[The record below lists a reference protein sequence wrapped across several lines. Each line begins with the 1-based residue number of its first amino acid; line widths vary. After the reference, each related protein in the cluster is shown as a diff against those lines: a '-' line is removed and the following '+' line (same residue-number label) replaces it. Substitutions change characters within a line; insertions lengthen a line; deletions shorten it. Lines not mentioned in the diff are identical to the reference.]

1 MINLDENLLV
11 LIFPI
16 IFLVIFFICMV
27 VARMMRG
34 RKTEQDMVRKI
45 RSGGWDSGNFQDM
58 EETATAPD
66 KEDEKSAL
74 ISFFSFFSPKT
85 GDVNAPDHKSIRI
98 KFLQAGIKWKNVEGA
113 FWGAKILLP
122 LLFLAVFIMARIFIF
137 KVMENNITI
146 AWIVG
151 LALLGF
157 YLPDIWL
164 KQISDKRK
172 IRLFNGLPDALDL
185 LVVCVEAGMGLDA
198 AIHRVSR
205 EIKLSSPDLSHE
217 FALMNLELRAGQS
230 RQDALRNLSLRT
242 GINEMTS
249 LVTLLIQTDKFGT
262 SVAVALKVFSD
273 SFRTKRF
280 QRAEEIA
287 AKLPVKILIPLIF
300 FIFPSLFVVLM
311 GPAAIKIYENIIVGG

>member
-1 MINLDENLLV
+1 MINLDENLFV

-16 IFLVIFFICMV
+16 IFLVIFFICMAV
-27 VARMMRG
+27 VWIMRG
-34 RKTEQDMVRKI
+34 RKTEQDMIRKI
-45 RSGGWDSGNFQDM
+45 RSGGWDSGDFQDM
-58 EETATAPD
+58 KETTTAPD
-66 KEDEKSAL
+66 KEGEKPAL
-74 ISFFSFFSPKT
+74 ISFFNFFSSNT
-85 GDVNAPDHKSIRI
+85 RDGNAPVHKSIRI
-98 KFLQAGIKWKNVEGA
+98 KFLQAGIKWENVEGA
-113 FWGAKILLP
+113 FWGAKFLLP
-122 LLFLAVFIMARIFIF
+122 VLFLAVFIMARIFIF
-137 KVMENNITI
+137 QVMENNITI
-146 AWIVG
+146 VWIVG

-164 KQISDKRK
+164 KQISEKRK

-185 LVVCVEAGMGLDA
+185 LVVCVEAGMGMDA

-205 EIKLSSPDLSHE
+205 EIELSSPDLSHE

-242 GINEMTS
+242 GIDEMTS

-262 SVAVALKVFSD
+262 SVAMALKVFSD